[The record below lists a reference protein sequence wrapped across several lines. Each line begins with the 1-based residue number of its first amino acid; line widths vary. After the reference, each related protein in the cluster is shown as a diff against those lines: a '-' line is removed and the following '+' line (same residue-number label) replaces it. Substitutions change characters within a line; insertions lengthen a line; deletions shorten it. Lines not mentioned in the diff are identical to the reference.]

1 MFGGV
6 FFMAKYSK
14 ELKLEI
20 INFMKE
26 FHASPYAAQKKYNIN
41 EAVIRIWLRRYE
53 LYGIDGLVY
62 KNTKYDGNFKISV
75 VEYMHK
81 NHLSLNETCIKFRI
95 NSVSNLSKW
104 ERIYYEEGPQAL
116 FRDLRGKRRKMSSKV
131 NKQNLSKNQDEK
143 LIEELEYLRAEN
155 AYLKKL
161 DALVQERIKRENKKK
176 Q

>member
-1 MFGGV
+1 
-6 FFMAKYSK
+6 MAKYSK

-20 INFMKE
+20 INFMKN
-26 FHASPYAAQKKYNIN
+26 FHTSPYAAQKKYNID
-41 EAVIRIWLRRYE
+41 EAIIRRWLKRYE
-53 LYGIDGLVY
+53 MYGIDGLVY

-104 ERIYYEEGPQAL
+104 ERIYYEEGAQAL
-116 FRDLRGKRRKMSSKV
+116 CEDKRRGRPRKMSSKV
-131 NKQNLSKNQDEK
+131 NKENLSKSEDKK